1 MNKFLQYVMNGK
13 GIGSVWLLL
22 LALIST
28 VYLSLGARSFM
39 FASVPYV
46 QQVAD
51 ELLPVSVKDGKIVS
65 PENIIRELTFT
76 GDNPQDTYS
85 FVLDTT
91 QDTLDTTKLTNGVYF
106 SRLYAYVVNDDQI
119 KTTKLSASF
128 DLPKQDYKPFL
139 NSAVKWIVLG
149 VAIAAIVVFFIIYF
163 ILAVFYAYCTWLA
176 AKINKVNLAFDTKM
190 RLNSLLL
197 VMMYVLTYILSAVG
211 LNVHIL
217 LFFLIMIIAQIMIV
231 KKLPQQ

>member
-1 MNKFLQYVMNGK
+1 M
-13 GIGSVWLLL
+13 
-22 LALIST
+22 A
-28 VYLSLGARSFM
+28 
-39 FASVPYV
+39 
-46 QQVAD
+46 
-51 ELLPVSVKDGKIVS
+51 IV
-65 PENIIRELTFT
+65 
-76 GDNPQDTYS
+76 
-85 FVLDTT
+85 
-91 QDTLDTTKLTNGVYF
+91 
-106 SRLYAYVVNDDQI
+106 
-119 KTTKLSASF
+119 
-128 DLPKQDYKPFL
+128 
-139 NSAVKWIVLG
+139 
-149 VAIAAIVVFFIIYF
+149 AIVVFFIIYF